1 MGEPD
6 ENAAQQ
12 LNPAPVV
19 TVPTPSPE
27 PPKAQSAPSIWDRI
41 KRHKVVEW
49 TVAYIAF
56 GYATLHGA
64 EMLRDAFEWSPAVP
78 RLTFFALALGLP
90 IAVTLAWFHGH
101 RAQHRISRAE
111 LATLVT
117 LLLVAGSALWF
128 LARTE
133 RARVASSAV
142 ATSIPFAKP
151 LGDKS
156 IAVLPFVDMSEKKD
170 QEYFSDG
177 LSEELIDLLAQTRDL
192 QVIARTSSFYFK
204 GKQVTIADIA
214 KTLGA
219 ANILE
224 GSVRKAGNTI
234 RVTAQL
240 IRADTGLHLWS
251 ESYDRDVSEIFKVQD
266 EVAMAVVG
274 ALKLKL
280 APSRQSEDT
289 ERSENPE
296 AYDQYLLGKQL
307 NHRGKL
313 EDFRRAVA
321 ADLKAV
327 ALDPGYAAAYAALA
341 FNESHAAT
349 QTGDAGGFDRARRAA
364 EKAISLAPQLA
375 AGYRA
380 RAVAQLF
387 TLDFPG
393 AQADEQKALT
403 LASGDSRVQNDYGYL
418 LATFGRLP
426 DAIATMNRAI
436 VLDPLNSDAW
446 GNLGSYLTAQRNFPA
461 ARRALQR
468 ALAIS
473 PDDVETHFG
482 LGSLNLL
489 DGQLD
494 AALAEFTKSDDAN
507 RLQGEAILAHTR
519 GDNKKSQQELEQ
531 LITKYASASAYQV
544 AAVYAWRGEKDKA
557 FQWLQ
562 RAYRQRDAGLAMI
575 TYDPFL
581 TRIRADPRFGVA
593 LQQLKLSD

>member
-6 ENAAQQ
+6 EDAAQQ

-19 TVPTPSPE
+19 TCPCPVARTAQRHNRLRLSGIGSSATKSSNGPWPTL
-27 PPKAQSAPSIWDRI
+27 R
-41 KRHKVVEW
+41 
-49 TVAYIAF
+49 F
-56 GYATLHGA
+56 GYAALHGA

-177 LSEELIDLLAQTRDL
+177 LSEELIDLLAQTPGPK
-192 QVIARTSSFYFK
+192 VIARTSSFYFK

-313 EDFRRAVA
+313 RR
-321 ADLKAV
+321 L
-327 ALDPGYAAAYAALA
+327 
-341 FNESHAAT
+341 
-349 QTGDAGGFDRARRAA
+349 
-364 EKAISLAPQLA
+364 
-375 AGYRA
+375 
-380 RAVAQLF
+380 
-387 TLDFPG
+387 
-393 AQADEQKALT
+393 
-403 LASGDSRVQNDYGYL
+403 
-418 LATFGRLP
+418 
-426 DAIATMNRAI
+426 
-436 VLDPLNSDAW
+436 
-446 GNLGSYLTAQRNFPA
+446 
-461 ARRALQR
+461 
-468 ALAIS
+468 
-473 PDDVETHFG
+473 
-482 LGSLNLL
+482 
-489 DGQLD
+489 
-494 AALAEFTKSDDAN
+494 
-507 RLQGEAILAHTR
+507 
-519 GDNKKSQQELEQ
+519 
-531 LITKYASASAYQV
+531 
-544 AAVYAWRGEKDKA
+544 
-557 FQWLQ
+557 
-562 RAYRQRDAGLAMI
+562 
-575 TYDPFL
+575 
-581 TRIRADPRFGVA
+581 
-593 LQQLKLSD
+593 